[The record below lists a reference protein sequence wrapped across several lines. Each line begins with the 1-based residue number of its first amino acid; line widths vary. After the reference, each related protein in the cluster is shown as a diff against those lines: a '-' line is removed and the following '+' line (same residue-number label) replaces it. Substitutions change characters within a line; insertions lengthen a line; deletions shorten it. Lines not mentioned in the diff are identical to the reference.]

1 MYIGSWCIGYKKMM
15 GPTRFERVTSRLS
28 AVRSTWLSYGP
39 GPHSALP
46 VPLITVSLKHPW
58 ANVTGRPLPNV
69 RQVLSSSTALNQCS
83 QIMIMVLMDPTN
95 TENNNA
101 KETKE
106 TKEDL
111 EGLYDLA
118 IPLSMPVTVIREL
131 VEKFDVEP
139 VLRPGK
145 MDMTGEVMDREILVL
160 RGDLETVKAVEKYMF
175 EALDRKI
182 AQWSSKDR
190 EEKYKKYS
198 EEQASLRLKEVKENP
213 EAVNSWELT
222 SE

>member
-1 MYIGSWCIGYKKMM
+1 
-15 GPTRFERVTSRLS
+15 
-28 AVRSTWLSYGP
+28 
-39 GPHSALP
+39 
-46 VPLITVSLKHPW
+46 
-58 ANVTGRPLPNV
+58 
-69 RQVLSSSTALNQCS
+69 
-83 QIMIMVLMDPTN
+83 MIMVLMDPTN
-95 TENNNA
+95 IENNNA
-101 KETKE
+101 KE

-182 AQWSSKDR
+182 AQWNSKER